1 MSEAMDVIIREAIPS
16 DAEQVLSFLRK
27 VSSQTD
33 YITQSMDMT
42 NVSVE
47 EEEHHLD
54 AIYFSENNTL
64 ILALEGEDIIGMA
77 TIYGT
82 DETKTK
88 HIGEVGIVI
97 DQSYWGIG
105 LGRLLMEELIN
116 WADESSILA
125 RLELKVQERNE
136 RARSLYQKIGFE
148 EEARMERGIKIDGEF
163 FSVCLMSYLI

>member
-1 MSEAMDVIIREAIPS
+1 MSEEMDVIIREAIPS
-16 DAEQVLSFLRK
+16 DAEQVLPFLRK

-54 AIYFSENNTL
+54 TIYFSENNTL
-64 ILALEGEDIIGMA
+64 ILALDGEDIIGMA
-77 TIYGT
+77 SIYGT
-82 DETKTK
+82 DEEKTK

-97 DQSYWGIG
+97 DKSYWGIG
-105 LGRLLMEELIN
+105 LGRLLMEELIY
-116 WADESSILA
+116 WADESPILA

-136 RARSLYQKIGFE
+136 RARSLYQKIGFK
-148 EEARMERGIKIDGEF
+148 EEARMKRGIQIDGEF
-163 FSVCLMSYLI
+163 FSVCLMSLLL